1 MESDLQTDWSFSLEG
16 GSVAGAVPVCASLWA
31 VPAPATLWSVPGL
44 LQSQAPL
51 PEQEA
56 LFLGHE
62 PDIMPVTT
70 ETKELDIQTENW
82 TEDKA
87 SNTNDD
93 WESVMHKI
101 NEYGSRL
108 AQQYESM
115 VRQEEADETEHSLH
129 IKSLEKTKEEK
140 QRLYQGLISKIESLQ
155 VKLDLNSS
163 KTTRKNFTV
172 KLEELTAEKERLAEG
187 KKRLVQELEEADR
200 KLKQLIEEQN
210 NDKLSWEQEI
220 ADLQTENERLSKQL
234 EETNQIALKDEIA
247 ALESQRELAI
257 SQIEDWIAEA
267 ERYLD
272 TLRLDP
278 SHQNARQ
285 RHEWEK
291 NIMVVRNS
299 LSRLQNMYSDNI
311 ILLQSGQ
318 QLDSLPPISL
328 PHLPNV
334 PSIDLFVSALR
345 NSVSQMPF
353 YSGPMTRVP
362 PPTTLP
368 DFHPGSV
375 PVHRLTPPLPPVSS
389 QSFPLSTVNVPSYS
403 AGPKPSLTM
412 PIVLPPLPPFRMPP
426 MTAMPTMPLPHTQP
440 MFRLPHTFVPTSTY
454 GAAGPA
460 HVSMVTT
467 HAAAPMPTTQA
478 TPLPAHTSTS
488 APAPPAAAAA
498 AVSAL
503 PQGTFPATSARN
515 SSPQTVSSN
524 PPPAGKLDKLLER
537 LGTQFPQCTRT
548 QLMGVLQQ
556 IKSERG
562 TMAGLSMDEVTQQVS
577 QKLAQNDR
585 PAPGPI
591 APPSG
596 SRSFAAA
603 PGPVQRPSVQ
613 PHLIRPPLRAPGA
626 PGFQPRPSQPPAMRK
641 LCLMCQNHVEPGTQY
656 NTNCPHTLHKDCISV
671 WLQSSKNHSCPF
683 CPSK

>member
-1 MESDLQTDWSFSLEG
+1 
-16 GSVAGAVPVCASLWA
+16 
-31 VPAPATLWSVPGL
+31 
-44 LQSQAPL
+44 
-51 PEQEA
+51 
-56 LFLGHE
+56 
-62 PDIMPVTT
+62 
-70 ETKELDIQTENW
+70 TENW
-82 TEDKA
+82 TDDKA

-93 WESVMHKI
+93 WESHKI

-187 KKRLVQELEEADR
+187 KKLVQELEEADR

-210 NDKLSWEQEI
+210 NDLSWEQEI

-272 TLRLDP
+272 TLLDP

-334 PSIDLFVSALR
+334 PS
-345 NSVSQMPF
+345 
-353 YSGPMTRVP
+353 
-362 PPTTLP
+362 
-368 DFHPGSV
+368 
-375 PVHRLTPPLPPVSS
+375 
-389 QSFPLSTVNVPSYS
+389 
-403 AGPKPSLTM
+403 
-412 PIVLPPLPPFRMPP
+412 
-426 MTAMPTMPLPHTQP
+426 
-440 MFRLPHTFVPTSTY
+440 
-454 GAAGPA
+454 
-460 HVSMVTT
+460 
-467 HAAAPMPTTQA
+467 
-478 TPLPAHTSTS
+478 
-488 APAPPAAAAA
+488 
-498 AVSAL
+498 L

-537 LGTQFPQCTRT
+537 LGTQFPQCTT

>member
-1 MESDLQTDWSFSLEG
+1 
-16 GSVAGAVPVCASLWA
+16 
-31 VPAPATLWSVPGL
+31 
-44 LQSQAPL
+44 
-51 PEQEA
+51 
-56 LFLGHE
+56 
-62 PDIMPVTT
+62 MPVTT

-93 WESVMHKI
+93 WESVM
-101 NEYGSRL
+101 
-108 AQQYESM
+108 
-115 VRQEEADETEHSLH
+115 
-129 IKSLEKTKEEK
+129 
-140 QRLYQGLISKIESLQ
+140 GLISKIESLQ

-353 YSGPMTRVP
+353 YSGPMTHVP